1 MALLGKVV
9 EVRGTWR
16 DVDIALVFTGT
27 RAEALLLGT
36 QRGQLYIYDKGAG
49 LSAIPQVKEIVYKAR
64 KRDGK
69 LANYVHGFKAPFPR
83 LVVLAKSKRKLA
95 RLQGGRYKI
104 EARGIVG

>member
-1 MALLGKVV
+1 MALLGKVL

-16 DVDIALVFTGT
+16 NVDVALIFRD

-36 QRGQLYIYDKGAG
+36 QRGQLYIYDRTAG
-49 LSAIPQVKEIVYKAR
+49 LSAIPQVKEIVYRAR
-64 KRDGK
+64 KHDGK
-69 LANYVHGFKAPFPR
+69 LATYAHDFKAPFPR
-83 LVVLAKSKRKLA
+83 LVVLGKSKRKIA